1 MLEPS
6 RTATEWNK
14 GSTRKRLLKNTDDSA
29 RTKAT
34 THEVKE
40 YCMLSSCGSMDRRA
54 RRHALAK
61 HLPTVFK
68 YATGGENLL
77 GAVEALRWLV
87 HMAYGQQALLW
98 DAVHRVNQPGL
109 IPENATLN
117 PVHFKGFSR
126 SL

>member
-77 GAVEALRWLV
+77 GAVEALR
-87 HMAYGQQALLW
+87 
-98 DAVHRVNQPGL
+98 
-109 IPENATLN
+109 
-117 PVHFKGFSR
+117 
-126 SL
+126 